1 MALCLIAVMQV
12 SFVQRLDGCGARMP
26 RLHAHAALQICC
38 TAEKSTAKPEEGVWL
53 KRQLVPSR
61 ADIWKHPDVIVPSR
75 RWALSKSSLEYVW
88 QKAKSNATAA
98 TPIDRHTYWYRD
110 LHGAEPEISL
120 HDPLEGWE
128 VGLLESGC
136 EYFYNARIAGA
147 DGAPHVLLT
156 SFDAEEATAD
166 AEEVTA
172 MADGWRVAE
181 LPSGRQYLW
190 RNNPND
196 PADPEVRFWRE
207 ARLESGKLFWYDEGS
222 DSNEIVFDDPFSQ
235 FTPGGGQ

>member
-1 MALCLIAVMQV
+1 MALCLVVAQV
-12 SFVQRLDGCGARMP
+12 SFVQPFDRCGTKIPAMRAP
-26 RLHAHAALQICC
+26 QICC
-38 TAEKSTAKPEEGVWL
+38 TAEKKAVKPEEGVWL

-61 ADIWKHPDVIVPSR
+61 ADIWKNPDVVVPSR
-75 RWALSKSSLEYVW
+75 RYALSKSSLEYVW
-88 QKAKSNATAA
+88 QKAKGNATAV

-120 HDPLEGWE
+120 HDPFEGWE

-156 SFDAEEATAD
+156 SFDAEEVSEAD
-166 AEEVTA
+166 AEEVAA
-172 MADGWRVAE
+172 MTDGWRIAE

-190 RNNPND
+190 RNNPDD
-196 PADPEVRFWRE
+196 PSDPEVRFWRE
-207 ARLESGKLFWYDEGS
+207 AKLESGKLFWYDEGS

-235 FTPGGGQ
+235 FTHGGGGGQ